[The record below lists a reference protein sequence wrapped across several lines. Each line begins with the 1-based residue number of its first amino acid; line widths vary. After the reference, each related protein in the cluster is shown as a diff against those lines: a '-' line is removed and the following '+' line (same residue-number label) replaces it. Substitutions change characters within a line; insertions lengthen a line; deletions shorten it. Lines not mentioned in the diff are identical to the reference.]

1 MMASNLRGVF
11 TFLVARLLGPAAL
24 GTFSVAWANTDLVSK
39 IAVFGLDNTII
50 TFLARS
56 EAVGDYGRG
65 RNLYRTAIILTLGL
79 SCTVAA
85 SGVLVLHFFGARFAY
100 PHEML
105 AALAFVLCA
114 LPGLSLYRVSTS
126 ISRGMKVM
134 KHDILSR
141 GLTESVVTALVFVA
155 AFMIGFRN
163 MAPELAAVVGTGASG
178 IVALVLAARLFRDHP
193 KEPLNFRRNASD

>member
-1 MMASNLRGVF
+1 MTENAQITQAYDLLGEKPMSTIQGSLDIPPRAADAPACVDETGVELKRGALLNTIAMLASNFRGVF

-56 EAVGDYGRG
+56 EAVGDYARG
-65 RNLYRTAIILTLGL
+65 RILYRTAIILTLGL

-134 KHDILSR
+134 K
-141 GLTESVVTALVFVA
+141 
-155 AFMIGFRN
+155 
-163 MAPELAAVVGTGASG
+163 
-178 IVALVLAARLFRDHP
+178 
-193 KEPLNFRRNASD
+193 